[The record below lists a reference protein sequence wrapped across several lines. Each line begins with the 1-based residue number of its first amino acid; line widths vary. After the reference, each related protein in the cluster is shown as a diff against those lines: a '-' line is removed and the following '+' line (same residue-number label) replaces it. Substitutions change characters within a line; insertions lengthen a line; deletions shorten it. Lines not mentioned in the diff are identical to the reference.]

1 MIRTVFRIPRPRH
14 PLARLAWVVL
24 GAIAALM
31 ALVLGAI
38 VLAVLVAGGAA
49 WMLWRALRGSPRPA
63 ARTNAQAPQTPPGT
77 LDGEFTVLPRP
88 LDQRRH
94 A

>member
-14 PLARLAWVVL
+14 PLARLVWIVV
-24 GAIAALM
+24 GAIAAIA

-38 VLAVLVAGGAA
+38 VLAVLVAGGAL
-49 WMLWRALRGSPRPA
+49 WMLWRALRNS
-63 ARTNAQAPQTPPGT
+63 TQAPPANAETPRAPADT
-77 LDGEFTVLPRP
+77 LDGEFTVLSRP

>member
-1 MIRTVFRIPRPRH
+1 MIHTSFRIPRPRH
-14 PLARLAWVVL
+14 PLARLAWIVV
-24 GAIAALM
+24 GALAALA

-49 WMLWRALRGSPRPA
+49 WMLWRALRGSPSAP
-63 ARTNAQAPQTPPGT
+63 RTNASAPHAPPDT

-88 LDQRRH
+88 LDQRHH

>member
-14 PLARLAWVVL
+14 PLARLAWIVV
-24 GAIAALM
+24 GALAALA
-31 ALVLGAI
+31 ALVLGAL
-38 VLAVLVAGGAA
+38 VLTVLVAGGAA
-49 WMLWRALRGSPRPA
+49 WMLWRALRGTPRPDA
-63 ARTNAQAPQTPPGT
+63 NAQTPRTPPGT

-88 LDQRRH
+88 LDQRRY

>member
-14 PLARLAWVVL
+14 PLARLAWVVV
-24 GAIAALM
+24 GAIAALA

-49 WMLWRALRGSPRPA
+49 WMLWRALRGSPRPSPA
-63 ARTNAQAPQTPPGT
+63 GAQATQPPPDT

>member
-1 MIRTVFRIPRPRH
+1 MIRTSFRIPRPRH
-14 PLARLAWVVL
+14 PLARLAW
-24 GAIAALM
+24 IAVGIVAAAA

-49 WMLWRALRGSPRPA
+49 WMLWRTLRGMLRGDAPA
-63 ARTNAQAPQTPPGT
+63 AAPTARQAGVI
-77 LDGEFTVLPRP
+77 DGEFTVVARP
-88 LDQRRH
+88 LDEHRH

>member
-14 PLARLAWVVL
+14 PLARLAWIAV
-24 GAIAALM
+24 GAVAALA

-38 VLAVLVAGGAA
+38 VLAVLVAGGAL
-49 WMLWRALRGSPRPA
+49 WMLWRALRGSARPSPATAEAPRAPA
-63 ARTNAQAPQTPPGT
+63 DT

>member
-1 MIRTVFRIPRPRH
+1 MIRTSFRIPRPRH
-14 PLARLAWVVL
+14 PLARLAWIVV
-24 GAIAALM
+24 GALAALS

-49 WMLWRALRGSPRPA
+49 WMLWRALRGS
-63 ARTNAQAPQTPPGT
+63 TPPSPAKAEAPRAPTDT
-77 LDGEFTVLPRP
+77 LDGEFTVLQRP

>member
-14 PLARLAWVVL
+14 PLARLAWIVV
-24 GAIAALM
+24 GALAALA

-38 VLAVLVAGGAA
+38 VLAVLVAGGAI
-49 WMLWRALRGSPRPA
+49 WMVWRALRGSTPPPA
-63 ARTNAQAPQTPPGT
+63 ATQATQTPPDT